1 MEGPWCYLDD
11 VVRDPLELE
20 KGMVKIPDDPGL
32 GVIIDEEK
40 VARYRIDF

>member
-1 MEGPWCYLDD
+1 MEGPWCYVDD
-11 VVRDPLELE
+11 VARDPLELAQ
-20 KGMVKIPDDPGL
+20 GMVKIPDGPGL